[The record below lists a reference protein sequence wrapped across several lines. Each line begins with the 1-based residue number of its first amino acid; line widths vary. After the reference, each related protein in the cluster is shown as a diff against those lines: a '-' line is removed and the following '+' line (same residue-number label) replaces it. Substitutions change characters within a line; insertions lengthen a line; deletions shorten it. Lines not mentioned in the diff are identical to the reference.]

1 MELWSDSVVMKVG
14 LLDLDNTGFPNLALM
29 KLSAWHKQKGD
40 DIWFNFPLNEV
51 DQTYV
56 SCVFPKN
63 RHKLPSL
70 DHIVFGGT
78 GFGWPGRYSVGF
90 LECLPDSEL
99 PPQIEHT
106 KPDYS
111 LYNATASYGFTSR
124 GCIRHCPWCVVPE
137 KEGNIKSN
145 ATIYEFWDRKY
156 RNIILLDNNL
166 LASPN
171 WRMTL
176 TDLLMENLRVD
187 FNQGLDIR
195 LVNTENADY
204 LAKLK
209 YIKRLRFAFD
219 DIRMEKQF
227 RKGIDIL
234 KKVKITLSSLS
245 IYFLIGFNS
254 SLEEDL
260 ERLRIIQGYGASPF
274 AMKYEE
280 VNGVKA
286 TVDRSN
292 RELHE
297 FARWVNLPHGYY
309 KHFSFEKWL
318 EIRGVKSGVA
328 VG

>member
-1 MELWSDSVVMKVG
+1 VCSCLELWSDSVIMKVG
-14 LLDLDNTGFPNLALM
+14 LIDLDNTGFPNLALM
-29 KLSAWHKQKGD
+29 KLSAWHKKKGD
-40 DIWFNFPLNEV
+40 EISFNFPLNEV

-63 RHKLPSL
+63 RHKLPAV
-70 DHIVFGGT
+70 DPVIFGGT
-78 GFGWPGRYSVGF
+78 GFGWQGIYY
-90 LECLPDSEL
+90 SEL

-111 LYNATASYGFTSR
+111 LYNTTASYGFTSR
-124 GCIRHCPWCVVPE
+124 GCIRHCRWCIVPE
-137 KEGNIKSN
+137 KEGEIRPHAS
-145 ATIYEFWDRKY
+145 IYEFWDRKF
-156 RNIILLDNNL
+156 RDIILLDNNL

-171 WRMTL
+171 WQVTL
-176 TDLLMENLRVD
+176 TALLMENLRVD

-195 LVNTENADY
+195 LVTHEKASY
-204 LAKLK
+204 LARLKL
-209 YIKRLRFAFD
+209 IKRLRFAFD
-219 DIRMEKQF
+219 DIRIEKQF
-227 RKGIDIL
+227 RSGIDTL
-234 KKVKITLSSLS
+234 KKAKITLSSLS

-286 TVDRSN
+286 TVDRSD

-309 KHFSFEKWL
+309 KHFSFGKWL
-318 EIRGVKSGVA
+318 EIRGVKSEVKIR
-328 VG
+328 

>member
-1 MELWSDSVVMKVG
+1 MKVG
-14 LLDLDNTGFPNLALM
+14 LIDLDNTGFPNLALM
-29 KLSAWHKQKGD
+29 KISAWHKQKGD
-40 DIWFNFPLNEV
+40 DISFNFPLNEV

-63 RHKLPSL
+63 QHRLPAV
-70 DHIVFGGT
+70 DPVIFGGT
-78 GFGWPGRYSVGF
+78 GFDY
-90 LECLPDSEL
+90 SEL
-99 PPQIEHT
+99 PPDIEHT
-106 KPDYS
+106 RPDYS
-111 LYNATASYGFTSR
+111 LYNAAASYGFTSR
-124 GCIRHCPWCVVPE
+124 GCIRYCRWCIVPE
-137 KEGNIKSN
+137 KEGKITPHAS
-145 ATIYEFWDRKY
+145 IYEFWDRKF
-156 RNIILLDNNL
+156 RDVILLDNNL

-171 WRMTL
+171 WRLTL
-176 TDLLMENLRVD
+176 TALLAENLRVD

-195 LVNTENADY
+195 LVTHEKAHY

-227 RKGIDIL
+227 RQGVDIL
-234 KKVKITLSSLS
+234 KKEKITLSSLS
-245 IYFLIGFNS
+245 IYFLTGFNS
-254 SLEEDL
+254 SFEEDL

-280 VNGVKA
+280 VNGVKP
-286 TVDRSN
+286 TVDRPD

-309 KHFSFEKWL
+309 KHFPFEKWL

-328 VG
+328 TR